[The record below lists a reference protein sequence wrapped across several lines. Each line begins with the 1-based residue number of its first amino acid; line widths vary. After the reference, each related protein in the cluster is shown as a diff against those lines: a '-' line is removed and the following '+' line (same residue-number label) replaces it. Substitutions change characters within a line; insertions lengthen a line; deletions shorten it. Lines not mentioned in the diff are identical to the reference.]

1 MALVNRWYHI
11 LEMLVAQHSVSL
23 ETMRKEL
30 NVSMKTL
37 LTSIEQFNAL
47 LDDDI
52 QIRQEN
58 NLLLLDVYDYARLET
73 ILAGSLRK
81 ESDFNSSNKRASYLI
96 KRLIQA
102 TSPLLIDD
110 LAEEIGVSRTTI
122 NKDLKHVK
130 DLAVEYQL
138 CIFGK
143 PNRGLEIIGTELNLR
158 LFYIHHVYS
167 YFDSATLKKE
177 THDFLEELY
186 TAFKIPR
193 KTQELLTKAI
203 SITVARIQRKKLLL
217 TPIDYYVN
225 GLAQSA
231 IMEQLLYHI
240 EVTYQISLSQYE
252 QDFLSFPLNT
262 QYIDALTYQLT
273 DVQSLQKLYQSFV
286 KKVKDTLLVNFDE
299 QRLFAEI
306 QTHLKFLINRLIFH
320 VQANDIFHREIQNKY
335 PLAFEMAK
343 VAGDDL
349 KNHFGCQLELSE
361 MSYLAL
367 YFEMILHENGAIFQ
381 NKKRRVAVVCT
392 TGRGTAHMI
401 KRQLKRVLG
410 HDIEITQYSEE
421 NFNPDTNDNYFAV
434 FTTIPLKL
442 GQINSP
448 VIQIRNLFDDQW
460 LREEWQRVS
469 HYHRKNLKTII
480 LTFSRLAKAASY
492 QDYLVYMTQSLEA
505 LGLVDDHF
513 ENRILDR
520 EKEQSTIFG
529 NGIAFPHTINQTLEK
544 IVLMVGV
551 LEEPYHTDHES
562 VDLIFLVAIPN
573 KIATQTEAE
582 LLELYDDIFRIAS
595 DKELKEALERVE
607 NKADFITF
615 TREKG
620 VF

>member
-11 LEMLVAQHSVSL
+11 LEILVAQHSVSL

-37 LTSIEQFNAL
+37 LTSIEQFNAI

-52 QIRQEN
+52 QIRQED

-460 LREEWQRVS
+460 LREEWQRVN

-480 LTFSRLAKAASY
+480 LTFLVRRKLTNSQVYVFICLA
-492 QDYLVYMTQSLEA
+492 
-505 LGLVDDHF
+505 G
-513 ENRILDR
+513 R
-520 EKEQSTIFG
+520 G
-529 NGIAFPHTINQTLEK
+529 P
-544 IVLMVGV
+544 
-551 LEEPYHTDHES
+551 
-562 VDLIFLVAIPN
+562 
-573 KIATQTEAE
+573 
-582 LLELYDDIFRIAS
+582 
-595 DKELKEALERVE
+595 
-607 NKADFITF
+607 
-615 TREKG
+615 
-620 VF
+620 